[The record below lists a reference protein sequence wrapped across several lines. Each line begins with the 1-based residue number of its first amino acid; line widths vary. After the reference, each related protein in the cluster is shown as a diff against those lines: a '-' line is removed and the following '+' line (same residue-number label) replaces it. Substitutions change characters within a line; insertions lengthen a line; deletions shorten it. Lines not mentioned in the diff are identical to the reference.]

1 MTTSLATPPKLQFFD
16 LNGAPLSGGKLYT
29 YAAGTTTPQASY
41 TDYGGGTPNTNP
53 VILDSRGEASV
64 WLGTSLYKMALY
76 SATDVLIWTVDN
88 IGGFATLAQLAASG
102 GSNLIGFLQAGTGA
116 VATTVQAKL
125 RESVSVK
132 DFGAVGDGTTD
143 DTAAM
148 AVALAAVPT
157 GGSLLFPAGT
167 YRGYLLIWRGD
178 ISIVG
183 AGSASTK
190 IKLPNSC
197 PSITVPWEFG
207 GTVTGLPNV
216 IELGKCALGNTA
228 PAYSNVNI
236 KGLTLDGNYTNNTA
250 PTGATGDLFGH
261 GLIITA
267 TSNYVVD
274 DVVAE
279 NCYLT
284 GIDCVINSNYGA
296 VKARVKNCGNA
307 LISGSYYPN
316 FDINSSKYSR
326 FEIISVGGKYGGRML
341 DNSWCN
347 SIDIQV
353 YNPTLDGFV
362 YDNQAVNVSYS
373 NIINATIW
381 SPGQN
386 GINIGKNC
394 NSSNITAAVYYAAG
408 TGCIYGSTSA
418 NPSSGNV
425 LDLATYYGQ
434 VQGLI
439 IQQYG
444 TDAIIRHN
452 SNYDGRAGGVG
463 SVYAIDVYGARNTL
477 QVNLLD
483 TSTWQVRGIAM
494 RAAAIDNVIASYNYA
509 NTLDPF
515 NDGAAN
521 TRTKLNHGDGR
532 GVDIASAAAIT
543 VPILGTIFHV
553 TGTTGITS
561 MAGFGQRDQAI
572 TLIFDGVV
580 TVTKGSNL
588 KLGAGGNFVSTAN
601 STLSGVWDG
610 TNFYET
616 GRSVV

>member
-1 MTTSLATPPKLQFFD
+1 MPGSRIPALTAIAGASTANDDNLVIFDTSTDTTKRILRSQLAVGLVGDLPYTPAGFI
-16 LNGAPLSGGKLYT
+16 
-29 YAAGTTTPQASY
+29 AATTVPTAIAEIAS
-41 TDYGGGTPNTNP
+41 
-53 VILDSRGEASV
+53 
-64 WLGTSLYKMALY
+64 
-76 SATDVLIWTVDN
+76 DV
-88 IGGFATLAQLAASG
+88 AASG

-132 DFGAVGDGTTD
+132 DFGAVGDGVAD
-143 DTAAM
+143 DTVAM
-148 AVALAAVPT
+148 ATALAAVPT

-178 ISIVG
+178 ISILG
-183 AGSASTK
+183 DGSASTK

-307 LISGSYYPN
+307 LIGGSYYPN

-353 YNPTLDGFV
+353 YNPTLSGFV
-362 YDNQAVNVSYS
+362 YSNQAVNQSHT
-373 NIINATIW
+373 NIIDVTVHTC
-381 SPGQN
+381 G
-386 GINIGKNC
+386 
-394 NSSNITAAVYYAAG
+394 
-408 TGCIYGSTSA
+408 
-418 NPSSGNV
+418 
-425 LDLATYYGQ
+425 D
-434 VQGLI
+434 QGLI
-439 IQQYG
+439 IGENCKNSLIRATIFNAAGNGCTINPVAGYPSFG
-444 TDAIIRHN
+444 NTIELATNSGAGVGLYLGAEATDNIISHV
-452 SNYDGRAGGVG
+452 SNLDGRSGAVG
-463 SVYAIDVYGARNTL
+463 TSYAVEVVGQRNKLCLT
-477 QVNLLD
+477 VLD
-483 TSTWQVRGIAM
+483 STTWQVRGVVM
-494 RAAAIDNVIASYNYA
+494 RSAARDNEIIGYTYK
-509 NTLDPF
+509 NTLDPY

-521 TRTKLNHGDGR
+521 TRTKFDHGSGR
-532 GVDIASAAAIT
+532 GDDIVAATTIT
-543 VPILGTIFHV
+543 IPLNGTIFYV
-553 TGTTGITS
+553 TGNTNISG
-561 MAGFGQRDQAI
+561 MAGQGVNQLF
-572 TLIFDGVV
+572 TLVFQGTP
-580 TVTKGSNL
+580 TVIRNPIL
-588 KLGAGGNFVSTAN
+588 KLNTAN
-601 STLSGVWDG
+601 LVATVGSTLSGIWDG
-610 TNFYET
+610 TTFYET
-616 GRSVV
+616 GRSVA